1 MSKQLLRAS
10 IKQLLRASLVVC
22 ASLALAVSSG
32 AQTPTTPTASRVT
45 SARQQQPATADPSAA
60 RTTAD
65 ENFDLNIDQRRIT
78 ESDFEASTS
87 VEVGEESARGLN
99 LRVGVALS
107 ARSIDV
113 LLRNVRGRVRFR
125 ASLEH
130 LLQRIGERRPAS
142 PPVQTTPTAPTPP

>member
-1 MSKQLLRAS
+1 MRKQLLRAS
-10 IKQLLRASLVVC
+10 GKQLLRASLVVC
-22 ASLALAVSSG
+22 MQLAAVLSLG
-32 AQTPTTPTASRVT
+32 AQTRTAPTVNSVT
-45 SARQQQPATADPSAA
+45 TVQQQQPAPTAPAA
-60 RTTAD
+60 PRTTAD

-87 VEVGEESARGLN
+87 VEVGEEGARGLN

-130 LLQRIGERRPAS
+130 LLQRIGERRPSQS
-142 PPVQTTPTAPTPP
+142 PTQTTPTSTPP